1 MMANLQ
7 AMVRVRWVAVA
18 LSVALSVALAA
29 CSTAPTAV
37 SGDERLHF
45 QTTPADYA
53 ALGIGDTIV
62 PREDGR
68 RTTPSPENFEWWYFD
83 GLLDDG
89 TVIVVWFGD
98 NWFYGSHK
106 RAVNIELTLPGQT
119 TRRIRRTFDE
129 PGAFSTTSADIAIG
143 PHTFKGDL
151 DTYTI
156 HVDANE
162 TGGLGC
168 DLILQRRVPSYR
180 PATGYMSAGKQYFAW
195 LAAVPEGKISGTIT
209 VDKVTRQVTG
219 SGYHDHNWG
228 NVSPAALFDGWW
240 WGRAQTGEHTVIA
253 SVLHAK
259 PALGGHRLPILFI
272 GDEKKIVV
280 SAMGNDVAAVE
291 GPAVPHPD
299 QKHIRT
305 IGSSVSFGTP
315 NGSRVQFNI
324 SDRLLTS
331 ADLLANQGFLKRV
344 AAGAMGLKPWYTRF
358 ESSVTTRLPGQPAAA
373 GSGTLEY
380 FELQ

>member
-1 MMANLQ
+1 MMANLR
-7 AMVRVRWVAVA
+7 AIYRVRWAAVA
-18 LSVALSVALAA
+18 LSVGLAA
-29 CSTAPTAV
+29 CATAPTAV
-37 SGDERLHF
+37 SDAERLRF
-45 QTTPADYA
+45 QTSPAEYT
-53 ALGIGDTIV
+53 ALGLSDTIV

-89 TVIVVWFGD
+89 TVLVVWFGD
-98 NWFYGSHK
+98 NWLYGSHK
-106 RAVNIELTLPGQT
+106 RAVNIELTLPGQS

-129 PGAFSTTSADIAIG
+129 PGAFSTTGADIAIG

-151 DTYTI
+151 DTYRI

-168 DLILQRRVPSYR
+168 DLVLHRRVPSYR
-180 PATGYMSAGKQYFAW
+180 PATGYMSAGKHYFAW
-195 LAAVPEGKISGTIT
+195 LAAVPEGKVSGTIT
-209 VDKVTRQVTG
+209 VDKVTREVSG

-240 WGRAQTGEHTVIA
+240 WGRGRTGERTVIA
-253 SVLHAK
+253 SVLHVK
-259 PALGGHRLPILFI
+259 PAWGGHRLPILFI
-272 GDEKKIVV
+272 GDEKRIEL
-280 SAMGNDVAAVE
+280 SALGNDVTAVE

-299 QKHIRT
+299 PKHVRT
-305 IGSSVSFGTP
+305 IGSSVSFETT
-315 NGSRVQFNI
+315 NGSRAQFNI

-331 ADLLANQGFLKRV
+331 ADLLANQGFLKRLG
-344 AAGAMGLKPWYTRF
+344 AGAMGLKPWYTRF
-358 ESSVTTRLPGQPAAA
+358 ESSVTTKLPGQPVST

>member
-1 MMANLQ
+1 MMVDLQ
-7 AMVRVRWVAVA
+7 AMNRVRWVAVA
-18 LSVALSVALAA
+18 LCVALAA

-37 SGDERLHF
+37 SEGERLHF

-98 NWFYGSHK
+98 NWFYGSHQ

-156 HVDANE
+156 HVDADE

-168 DLILQRRVPSYR
+168 DLVLHRRVPSFR

-209 VDKVTRQVTG
+209 ADKVTRQVTG

-228 NVSPAALFDGWW
+228 NLSPAALFDGWW

-253 SVLHAK
+253 SVLHARR
-259 PALGGHRLPILFI
+259 ALGGHQLPILFI
-272 GDEKKIVV
+272 GDQKKIEV
-280 SAMGNDVAAVE
+280 SAMGNDVTAVE

-299 QKHIRT
+299 QEHVRS
-305 IGSSVSFGTP
+305 IGSSVSFEMSNGT
-315 NGSRVQFNI
+315 RVQFNI
-324 SDRLLTS
+324 SDRLLRS
-331 ADLLANQGFLKRV
+331 ADLLANQGFLKRL

-358 ESSVTTRLPGQPAAA
+358 ESSVTTQLGGQPASA

>member
-1 MMANLQ
+1 MLERFGLLSLRGMKWLA
-7 AMVRVRWVAVA
+7 AA
-18 LSVALSVALAA
+18 LAIGLAA

-37 SGDERLHF
+37 SEGERLHF
-45 QTTPADYA
+45 QTSPAEYA
-53 ALGIGDTIV
+53 ALGLSRTIV

-68 RTTPSPENFEWWYFD
+68 RTTASPENFEWWYFD

-89 TVIVVWFGD
+89 TVLVIWFGD
-98 NWFYGSHK
+98 NWFYGSQR
-106 RAVNIELTLPGQT
+106 RAVNIELTLPGQK
-119 TRRIRRTFDE
+119 TRRIMRTFDE
-129 PGAFSTTSADIAIG
+129 PGVFSTAGADIAIG

-151 DTYTI
+151 DTYTL
-156 HVDANE
+156 HVDAVE

-168 DLILQRRVPSYR
+168 DLVLHRRVPSYR

-195 LAAVPEGKISGTIT
+195 LAAVPEGKVSGTIT
-209 VDKVTRQVTG
+209 VDQVTREVSG

-253 SVLHAK
+253 SVLHVK
-259 PALGGHRLPILFI
+259 PAWGGHRLPILYI
-272 GDEKKIVV
+272 GDEQKTEV
-280 SAMGNDVAAVE
+280 SALGDDVTALE

-299 QKHIRT
+299 QKHLRT
-305 IGSSVSFGTP
+305 IGSSVSFATP
-315 NGSRVQFNI
+315 DGSRVQFNI

-331 ADLLANQGFLKRV
+331 ADLLANQGFVKRV
-344 AAGAMGLKPWYTRF
+344 AARAIGLKPWYTRF
-358 ESSVTTRLPGQPAAA
+358 ESSVTTRLRGQPAAT

>member
-1 MMANLQ
+1 
-7 AMVRVRWVAVA
+7 MVKGGGLRSMCRMRWVAFA
-18 LSVALSVALAA
+18 LSVGLVA

-37 SGDERLHF
+37 SESERLRF
-45 QTTPADYA
+45 QTTPAEYA
-53 ALGIGDTIV
+53 ALGLSHTIV

-89 TVIVVWFGD
+89 TVVVVWFGD
-98 NWFYGSHK
+98 NWLYGSHK
-106 RAVNIELTLPGQT
+106 RVVNIELTLPGQK
-119 TRRIRRTFDE
+119 TRRIKRTFDE

-151 DTYTI
+151 DTYSI
-156 HVDANE
+156 HVEANE

-168 DLILQRRVPSYR
+168 DLVLQRRVPSYR

-209 VDKVTRQVTG
+209 TDKVTREVTG

-240 WGRAQTGEHTVIA
+240 WGRGQTGEHTVIA
-253 SVLHAK
+253 SVLHVK
-259 PALGGHRLPILFI
+259 PALGGHHLRFLFI
-272 GDEKKIVV
+272 GDHKRTEV
-280 SAMGNDVAAVE
+280 SALGNDVTAVE

-299 QKHIRT
+299 QKHVRMIA
-305 IGSSVSFGTP
+305 SSVSFETS
-315 NGSRVQFNI
+315 NGSLVRFNI

-331 ADLLANQGFLKRV
+331 ADLLASQGYLKRL

-358 ESSVTTRLPGQPAAA
+358 ESSVSTSLRGQPASA

-380 FELQ
+380 FELR